1 MSTNNILSS
10 ILSVLVPSS
19 LSSFSLAGVKEY
31 KDRIEFRM
39 EEDTSNIPLCLQ
51 GKNNVI
57 LDGFCNPIELQSFP
71 LKEKPV
77 FYKVYRRRWKVS
89 GDTKHFSNEYEL
101 HPEGVKATQ
110 EFASFLKEEVGQTLG
125 EYNTLWGFV
134 VD

>member
-1 MSTNNILSS
+1 MSTDNILSS
-10 ILSVLVPSS
+10 ILSVLVPPS

-31 KDRIEFRM
+31 KNHIEFRM
-39 EEDTSNIPLCLQ
+39 EENASNIPLCLRD
-51 GKNNVI
+51 KTKVI

-77 FYKVYRRRWKVS
+77 FYRVYRRRWKIS
-89 GDTKHFSNEYEL
+89 GESQHFSNDYQL

-110 EFASFLKEEVGQTLG
+110 EFATFLKEEVGQTLG
-125 EYNTLWGFV
+125 EYNTLWGFI